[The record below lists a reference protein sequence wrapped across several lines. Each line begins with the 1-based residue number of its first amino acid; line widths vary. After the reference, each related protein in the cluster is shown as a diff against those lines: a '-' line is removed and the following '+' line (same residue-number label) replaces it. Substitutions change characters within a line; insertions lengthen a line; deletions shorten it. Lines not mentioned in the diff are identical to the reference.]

1 VNREPDLEITRTP
14 ERLKF
19 HYDVERQLALKL
31 KQASKEQRRVL
42 YTAVYDELYRR
53 VEDHPRN
60 FQRSATENRAREVQR
75 KVAYLRP
82 MLRAD
87 ATFLELG
94 PGDCAVTHAMCPF
107 VGQAIAVDVANEAA
121 RPQQR
126 LPNFKLVISDGSS
139 IPMEDGSVDLVF
151 SDQLM
156 EHLHPEDAADQL
168 GEVAR
173 VLKGGGKYF
182 CITPSRITGPHD
194 ITRYFDAPEP
204 QGLHLKEYTYAELNR
219 LFGDAGFSRRYGLIG
234 AGQWLLPVPVG
245 ILTAIE
251 QLYGKVP
258 QRIRKKLRR
267 SLLVRR
273 VTNVLLGVRLVGVK

>member
-1 VNREPDLEITRTP
+1 LQITRTP

-31 KQASKEQRRVL
+31 KHAPKDQRRVL

-60 FQRSATENRAREVQR
+60 FQRNATQHRAREVQR

-82 MLRAD
+82 MLGPD

-121 RPQQR
+121 RPQDR
-126 LPNFKLVISDGSS
+126 PANFKLIISDGSS
-139 IPMEDGSVDLVF
+139 IPADDASVDLVF

-156 EHLHPEDAADQL
+156 EHLHPDDALDQL
-168 GEVAR
+168 KEVAR
-173 VLKGGGKYF
+173 VLKRGGKYF
-182 CITPSRITGPHD
+182 CITPSRMTGPHD

-204 QGLHLKEYTYAELNR
+204 QGLHLKEYTFAELDK
-219 LFGDAGFSRRYGLIG
+219 LFCEAGLSRRDGLIG
-234 AGQWLLPVPVG
+234 AGQWLLPAPV
-245 ILTAIE
+245 
-251 QLYGKVP
+251 
-258 QRIRKKLRR
+258 
-267 SLLVRR
+267 S
-273 VTNVLLGVRLVGVK
+273 VL